1 MLQILIAGNMAVLVV
16 DLFKPV
22 QVMNSTEKVWFC
34 SIKEFKQFQSWVRF
48 PRPVR
53 GSLTRGMFQMADPN
67 RVADEPVQDKIKGS
81 DQDEKESQGYKLKE
95 RGVSRDQGHV
105 DRYQG

>member
-1 MLQILIAGNMAVLVV
+1 
-16 DLFKPV
+16 
-22 QVMNSTEKVWFC
+22 
-34 SIKEFKQFQSWVRF
+34 
-48 PRPVR
+48 
-53 GSLTRGMFQMADPN
+53 MFQMADPN
-67 RVADEPVQDKIKGS
+67 RVADEPVQDKIKCS